1 MRQSFQFCIRNKKGP
16 ANDAGPVQQGGVL
29 MYTTAFS
36 RFYIQLQEYKCEL
49 IVAGQDL
56 VVVGPQFKRS
66 GL

>member
-1 MRQSFQFCIRNKKGP
+1 MATSSCQSKQQKKTP
-16 ANDAGPVQQGGVL
+16 QKAGPVQQGGVL

-36 RFYIQLQEYKCEL
+36 RCYIQLQEYKCEL